1 MGSVRRGR
9 PVGSKNKP
17 KVKTVRLTNTQIAL
31 GKKLGVSPEQYAKSL
46 IKIEKQEKASL
57 ARKKRAS
64 IKKVDWEKL
73 SKELHES
80 LKSQIKENEQ
90 HHKWCLEW
98 REKFDKLE
106 AEHKKEVEELNKQLH
121 QSSIRAYKL
130 KGIVEYLEDQI
141 EHNSIRSN

>member
-1 MGSVRRGR
+1 MGSVKKRGR
-9 PVGSKNKP
+9 PLGSKNKP
-17 KVKTVRLTNTQIAL
+17 KIVRLTSTQVAL

-90 HHKWCLEW
+90 HYNWCLEW

-106 AEHKKEVEELNKQLH
+106 AEHKKEVEELNAQLQ

-141 EHNSIRSN
+141 EHNTVRSN

>member
-1 MGSVRRGR
+1 
-9 PVGSKNKP
+9 
-17 KVKTVRLTNTQIAL
+17 
-31 GKKLGVSPEQYAKSL
+31 VSPEQYAKSL

-90 HHKWCLEW
+90 HYNWCLEW

-106 AEHKKEVEELNKQLH
+106 AEHKKEVEELNAQLH

-130 KGIVEYLEDQI
+130 RGIVEYLEDQI

>member
-1 MGSVRRGR
+1 MGSVKRGR

-80 LKSQIKENEQ
+80 LKRQIKENEQ
-90 HHKWCLEW
+90 HYNWCLE
-98 REKFDKLE
+98 L
-106 AEHKKEVEELNKQLH
+106 Q

-141 EHNSIRSN
+141 EHNTVRSN

>member
-1 MGSVRRGR
+1 MGSVKKRGR
-9 PVGSKNKP
+9 PLGSKNKP
-17 KVKTVRLTNTQIAL
+17 KIVRLTSTQVAL

-46 IKIEKQEKASL
+46 IKIQKQEKTSL

-90 HHKWCLEW
+90 HYNWCLEW

-106 AEHKKEVEELNKQLH
+106 AEHKKEVEELNAQLQ

-130 KGIVEYLEDQI
+130 RGIVEYLEDQI
-141 EHNSIRSN
+141 EHNTVRSN

>member
-1 MGSVRRGR
+1 MGSVKRGR

-17 KVKTVRLTNTQIAL
+17 KIVRLTNTQIAL

-90 HHKWCLEW
+90 HYNWCLEW

-106 AEHKKEVEELNKQLH
+106 AEHKKEVEELNAQLH

-130 KGIVEYLEDQI
+130 RGIVEYLEDQI

>member
-17 KVKTVRLTNTQIAL
+17 KIVRLTQTQIEL
-31 GKKLGVSPEQYAKSL
+31 GKKLGISPEEYAKSL
-46 IKIEKQEKASL
+46 IKIEKQEKTSL
-57 ARKKRAS
+57 AKKKRALT
-64 IKKVDWEKL
+64 KKVDWEKL
-73 SKELHES
+73 SKQLHES

-90 HHKWCLEW
+90 HYNWCLEW

-106 AEHKKEVEELNKQLH
+106 AEHKKEVEELNAQLQ
-121 QSSIRAYKL
+121 QSSIRSYKL

-141 EHNSIRSN
+141 EHNTVRSN

>member
-106 AEHKKEVEELNKQLH
+106 IEHKKEVEELNKQLQ

-141 EHNSIRSN
+141 EHNSI

>member
-1 MGSVRRGR
+1 MGSVKRGR

-17 KVKTVRLTNTQIAL
+17 KIVRLTSTQIAL

-46 IKIEKQEKASL
+46 IKIQKQEKASL

-90 HHKWCLEW
+90 HYNWCLEW

-106 AEHKKEVEELNKQLH
+106 AEHKKEVEELNAQLH

-130 KGIVEYLEDQI
+130 RGIVEYLEDQI

>member
-1 MGSVRRGR
+1 MGSVKRGR

-17 KVKTVRLTNTQIAL
+17 KIVRLTSTQIAL

-90 HHKWCLEW
+90 HYNWCLEW

-106 AEHKKEVEELNKQLH
+106 AEHKKEVEELNAQLH

-130 KGIVEYLEDQI
+130 RGIVEYLEDQI

>member
-1 MGSVRRGR
+1 MGSVKKRGR
-9 PVGSKNKP
+9 PLGSKNKP
-17 KVKTVRLTNTQIAL
+17 KIVRLTSTQVAL

-46 IKIEKQEKASL
+46 IKIQKQEKASL

-90 HHKWCLEW
+90 HYNWCLEW

-106 AEHKKEVEELNKQLH
+106 AEHKKEVEELNAQLQ

-130 KGIVEYLEDQI
+130 RGIVEYLEDQI
-141 EHNSIRSN
+141 EHNTVRSN

>member
-1 MGSVRRGR
+1 MGSVKRGR

-17 KVKTVRLTNTQIAL
+17 KIVRLTSTQLAL

-46 IKIEKQEKASL
+46 IKIQKQEKASL

-90 HHKWCLEW
+90 HYNWCLEW

-106 AEHKKEVEELNKQLH
+106 AEHKKEVEELNAQLH

-130 KGIVEYLEDQI
+130 RGIVEYLEDQI

>member
-1 MGSVRRGR
+1 MGSVKRGR

-17 KVKTVRLTNTQIAL
+17 KIVRLTSTQIAF

-46 IKIEKQEKASL
+46 IKIQKQEKASL

-90 HHKWCLEW
+90 HYNWCLEW

-106 AEHKKEVEELNKQLH
+106 AEHKKEVEELNAQLH

-130 KGIVEYLEDQI
+130 RGIVEYLEDQI

>member
-1 MGSVRRGR
+1 MGSVKRGR

-31 GKKLGVSPEQYAKSL
+31 GKKMGVSPEEYARSL

-64 IKKVDWEKL
+64 TKKVDWEKI
-73 SKELHES
+73 SKQLHES

-90 HHKWCLEW
+90 HHSWCLEW

-106 AEHKKEVEELNKQLH
+106 ADHKKEVEELNTKLH

-141 EHNSIRSN
+141 EHNTVRSN

>member
-1 MGSVRRGR
+1 MGSVKRGR

-17 KVKTVRLTNTQIAL
+17 KIVRLTNTQLAL

-90 HHKWCLEW
+90 HYNWCLEW

-106 AEHKKEVEELNKQLH
+106 AEHKKEVEELNAQLH

-130 KGIVEYLEDQI
+130 RGIVEYLEDQI

>member
-1 MGSVRRGR
+1 MGSVKKRGR
-9 PVGSKNKP
+9 PLGSKNKP
-17 KVKTVRLTNTQIAL
+17 KIVRLTSTQIAL

-90 HHKWCLEW
+90 HYNWCLEW

-106 AEHKKEVEELNKQLH
+106 AEHKKEVEELNAQLQ

-141 EHNSIRSN
+141 EHNTVRSN

>member
-9 PVGSKNKP
+9 PVGSRNK
-17 KVKTVRLTNTQIAL
+17 
-31 GKKLGVSPEQYAKSL
+31 
-46 IKIEKQEKASL
+46 
-57 ARKKRAS
+57 RKS

-73 SKELHES
+73 SKDLHES

-90 HHKWCLEW
+90 HHSWCLEW

-106 AEHKKEVEELNKQLH
+106 ADHKKEVEELNIKLH

-141 EHNSIRSN
+141 EHNTVRSN

>member
-1 MGSVRRGR
+1 MGSVKKRGR
-9 PVGSKNKP
+9 PLGSKNKP
-17 KVKTVRLTNTQIAL
+17 KIVRLTSTQVAL

-46 IKIEKQEKASL
+46 IKIQKQEKASL

-90 HHKWCLEW
+90 HYNWCLEW

-106 AEHKKEVEELNKQLH
+106 AEHKKEVEELNAQLQ

-141 EHNSIRSN
+141 EHNTVRSN

>member
-1 MGSVRRGR
+1 MGSVKKRGR
-9 PVGSKNKP
+9 PLGSKNKP
-17 KVKTVRLTNTQIAL
+17 KIVRLTSTQVAL

-46 IKIEKQEKASL
+46 IKIQKQEKTSL

-90 HHKWCLEW
+90 HYNWCLEW

-106 AEHKKEVEELNKQLH
+106 AEHKKEVEELNALLQ

-141 EHNSIRSN
+141 EHNTVRSN

>member
-1 MGSVRRGR
+1 MGSVKRGR

-17 KVKTVRLTNTQIAL
+17 KIVRLTNTQLAL

-90 HHKWCLEW
+90 HYNWCLEW

-106 AEHKKEVEELNKQLH
+106 AEHKKEVEELNAQLQ

-141 EHNSIRSN
+141 EHNTVRSN